1 MKTRWIRSA
10 AVATTLGLALM
21 ACGSNSPA
29 DDASEGSGASFN
41 PEEKVTLSLAWWG
54 SEERATLYEKA
65 VDLFEADNPNVTV
78 QTQFQAWG
86 DYWPARNT
94 EASGSSLPDVFQM
107 DLAYLRQYAN
117 NNQLR
122 ALDDQIGVNLD
133 VAGFQ
138 EQLLSSG
145 NVDGK
150 QVAIPTSTNTLAL
163 IYSPDAVA
171 ELGVELP
178 GEGYDWDDYFAFL
191 KDAGAAT
198 TDKGLEVWGSE
209 DMTSRFYAFLQ
220 TVIQDGKTP
229 FTEDGELGFTE
240 DDLLAWLTKIDEA
253 RAEGAFHPA
262 ARTVQI
268 QPLIPLTANEAATMF
283 EWDVLS
289 ASYGA
294 ESGKDNLGLLPVP
307 AGADGK
313 THMYQKPAML
323 LTSAANTE
331 HPEAAAALIDFLVND
346 PRVGEIFGTTKGIPA
361 TAAQRDAMDL
371 ADGSLEA
378 RIVEYEDSVA
388 DQLTEQAPFLPAGF
402 GALEAEY
409 MRLGS
414 EHAYGQITSEE
425 FVKQFFTAAQ
435 DILAAA

>member
-1 MKTRWIRSA
+1 MKARWIRGA
-10 AVATTLGLALM
+10 AVAATLAL
-21 ACGSNSPA
+21 ALAGCGSSDSP
-29 DDASEGSGASFN
+29 EGDESGAGTGGAATLD
-41 PEEKVTLSLAWWG
+41 PEEQITLNLAWWG
-54 SEERATLYEKA
+54 NEERAGLYKQA
-65 VDLFEADNPNVTV
+65 VDLFQSEHTNITV

-94 EASGSSLPDVFQM
+94 EAAGNSLPDVFQM

-133 VAGFQ
+133 VSGFQ
-138 EQLLSSG
+138 EQLLASG
-145 NVDGK
+145 NVGGE

-163 IYSPDAVA
+163 IYSPDALA

-178 GEGYDWDDYFAFL
+178 GEGYTWDDYFAFL
-191 KDAGAAT
+191 AEAGAAT
-198 TDKGLEVWGSE
+198 QAKGIEVWGSE

-220 TVIQDGKTP
+220 TVIQSGKQP
-229 FTEDGELGFTE
+229 FTEDGELGFDE
-240 DDLLAWLTKIDEA
+240 ADLLTWLEKITTA
-253 RAEGAFHPA
+253 RDEGAFHPA

-268 QPLIPLTANEAATMF
+268 QPLIPMTANAAATMF

-289 ASYGA
+289 SSYGA

-307 AGADGK
+307 AGEDGK

-323 LTSAANTE
+323 MTASANTE
-331 HPEAAAALIDFLVND
+331 HPEAAATLIDFLVND
-346 PRVGEIFGTTKGIPA
+346 PRVGEIFGTSKGIPA
-361 TAAQRDAMDL
+361 TEAQRDAMNL
-371 ADGSLEA
+371 EEGSLNA
-378 RIVEYEDSVA
+378 NIVAYEESVA

-414 EHAYGQITSEE
+414 EHAYGQITSQE
-425 FVKQFFTAAQ
+425 FV
-435 DILAAA
+435 